1 MSGLTK
7 ERRVELLGHL
17 EHLGAGQEETDPE
30 RIGRYLYPVAEHF
43 RALEPDVVLIVGDR
57 GSGKSQL
64 KNVLVDPRLRNA
76 VIDRV
81 PRIRIPA
88 GEAEWREAWP
98 LGSEGP
104 DPRGWKNFAETAT
117 PTTMIDAWLAYLVRC
132 LAPTL
137 AGSEVV
143 QSIAQANALDV
154 GAIVQRF
161 TSNHLACI
169 SALDQLDTQLQAQD
183 RWIFVSYDELDT
195 AVVEDWAALGKVVR
209 GVVSMWA
216 AYARRWRRI
225 RPKIFLRT
233 DFYRH
238 NREIAGADVVKLA
251 ANRVDLTWS
260 SKNLYG
266 VLIKRVLNRD
276 PSLFEHFKNTI
287 KRESTTDDPLGMIPV
302 LPTAEDARAFVTR
315 LAGEYMG
322 ANSSKGSTFN
332 WLLDHLRD
340 GTGRMSPR
348 VLVWLVE
355 ESAKSEVGD
364 MRAKGGQLIHHVAI
378 RRALDRVSS
387 LFVQQAASGELP
399 WITGLAE
406 RLQVVRKVP
415 WSRKQLDSLLRTR
428 FTESWGGQGSQVR
441 PPGANHDELRES
453 LVELGILRRRG
464 DDSFDVPDLYQH
476 GLGLVRHGGV
486 ARD

>member
-7 ERRVELLGHL
+7 DRRVELLGY
-17 EHLGAGQEETDPE
+17 LGGLYGREETDSE
-30 RIGRYLYPVAEHF
+30 KTGHYLYPVAEHL

-57 GSGKSQL
+57 GSGKSAL

-76 VIDRV
+76 VIARV
-81 PRIRIPA
+81 PRIRIPP

-98 LGSEGP
+98 LRSEGP
-104 DPRGWKNFAETAT
+104 DFLGWKNFAETAT
-117 PTTMIDAWLAYLVRC
+117 PTTMINAWLAYLVRC
-132 LAPTL
+132 LAPKL
-137 AGSEVV
+137 PGSAEI
-143 QSIAQANALDV
+143 QSIAQSNALDV

-161 TSNHLACI
+161 TINHLACI
-169 SALDQLDTQLQAQD
+169 SALDDLDTQLQVQD

-195 AVVEDWAALGKVVR
+195 VVVEDWAALGKVVR

-260 SKNLYG
+260 NKNLYG
-266 VLIKRVLNRD
+266 VLIKRVLNTH
-276 PSLFEHFKNTI
+276 PSLFEHFKNTV
-287 KRESTTDDPLGMIPV
+287 KREGKIDDPLGMIPV

-355 ESAKSEVGD
+355 ESAKSELD
-364 MRAKGGQLIHHVAI
+364 DTRARGGQLIHHVAI

-387 LFVQQAASGELP
+387 LVVQTAASGGELP
-399 WITGLAE
+399 WMIGLAE

-415 WSRKQLDSLLRTR
+415 WSRKQLDSLLRAR
-428 FTESWGGQGSQVR
+428 FTESWGAQGYQVR
-441 PPGANHDELRES
+441 PPGATPDELRES